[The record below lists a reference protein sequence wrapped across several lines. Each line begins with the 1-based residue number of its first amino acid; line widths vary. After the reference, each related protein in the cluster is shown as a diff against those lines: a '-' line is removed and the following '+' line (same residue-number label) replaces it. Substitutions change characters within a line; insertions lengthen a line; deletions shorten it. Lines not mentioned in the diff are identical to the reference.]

1 MANKENLIPQAHVLT
16 VEEASKGGKNSV
28 IARREKRTIQKIL
41 NELLDGKIADNPL
54 FEKLAAKMGIQS
66 DKSIKDVF
74 TIVCLFNSIK
84 EGNLSDLERLSRLLG
99 EETTQE
105 GNNGILDDLMEYLKD
120 EQENVK

>member
-54 FEKLAAKMGIQS
+54 FEKLSAKMGIQS